1 MISFEELVEKRVGF
15 SRSQEFLGTSREM
28 ADAMDIEAGNTS
40 PDGVDEQDFLVAG
53 HLAPC
58 EALSANRVAESC
70 MYVAGAEQH
79 GLSSTN
85 AARAGNIEPPSTP
98 IPPESGADSAGPPS
112 SEGG

>member
-15 SRSQEFLGTSREM
+15 SRSQEFLGASREM

-58 EALSANRVAESC
+58 EAPSAN
-70 MYVAGAEQH
+70 
-79 GLSSTN
+79 
-85 AARAGNIEPPSTP
+85 
-98 IPPESGADSAGPPS
+98 
-112 SEGG
+112 